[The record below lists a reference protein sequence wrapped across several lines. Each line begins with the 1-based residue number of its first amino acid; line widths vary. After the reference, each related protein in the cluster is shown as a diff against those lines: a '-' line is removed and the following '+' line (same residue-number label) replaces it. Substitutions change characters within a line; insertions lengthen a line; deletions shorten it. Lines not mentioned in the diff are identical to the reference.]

1 MGADLPHDPKAFDEF
16 LVYAAPIIGDEVTSL
31 LRKGRPLSCIAGMF
45 ERAPNGRLL
54 CIVGERVDLS
64 RRVLCD
70 RRLSPA
76 SLGLLLDGLRS
87 AGSDELPILLLI
99 DNGRQVWTAVRWIR
113 RRSRAPRG
121 SS

>member
-1 MGADLPHDPKAFDEF
+1 MGVDLPHDPKAFDEL
-16 LVYAAPIIGDEVTSL
+16 LVDAAPIIGDEVTSL
-31 LRKGRPLSCIAGMF
+31 LRKGRPLSCIAGIF

-54 CIVGERVDLS
+54 CVVGERVDLA
-64 RRVLCD
+64 RRVLGD

-76 SLGLLLDGLRS
+76 SLALLLDGLRA

-99 DNGRQVWTAVRWIR
+99 DNGRQVWTAVRRVR
-113 RRSRAPRG
+113 RRGLASRG